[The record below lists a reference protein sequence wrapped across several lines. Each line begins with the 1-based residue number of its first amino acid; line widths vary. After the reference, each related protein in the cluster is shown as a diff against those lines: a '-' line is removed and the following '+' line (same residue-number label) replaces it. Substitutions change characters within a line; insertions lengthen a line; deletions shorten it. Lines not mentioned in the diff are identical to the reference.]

1 MLDTVGVFNMSIHR
15 QHGALHQEITIGQ
28 WIADNWLSGHDA
40 AALAIEMYKAGYTSD
55 AVAAMYDFV
64 AELNS
69 GMDFY
74 SENSYGLHLIEVHAM
89 KGGRG

>member
-1 MLDTVGVFNMSIHR
+1 MSIHR
-15 QHGALHQEITIGQ
+15 QHGASHQEITIGQ
-28 WIADNWLSGHDA
+28 WITDNWLGGYDT
-40 AALAIEMYKAGYTSD
+40 AALATEMYKAGYTSD

-74 SENSYGLHLIEVHAM
+74 SENSYGLHLIEVHSM
-89 KGGRG
+89 RGGM